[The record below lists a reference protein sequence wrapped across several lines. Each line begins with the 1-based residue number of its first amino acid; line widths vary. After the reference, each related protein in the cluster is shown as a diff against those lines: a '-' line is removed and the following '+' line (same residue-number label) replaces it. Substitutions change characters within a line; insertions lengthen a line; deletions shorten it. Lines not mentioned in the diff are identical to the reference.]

1 MKNLLIL
8 VALLCP
14 VVSLQSQSVSD
25 EYDMQVVARKFMT
38 AYNQQDHAALQE
50 IYLEDAVRIESNG
63 HAISGAEN
71 IADYFSQQFQKN
83 NTTLLIRQSKLFWS
97 DAVHTF
103 LAEGTYEIF
112 GNSIVYDK
120 KIQING
126 TYSNTMIKDREG
138 QWRIAKSVLTPLS
151 IVKSSPENVGVI
163 DKLYH
168 SLATGN
174 LPSLL
179 ADMDDQIVWN
189 EAENSLYADHRPYIG
204 PEAVLNG
211 VFDQINKECEYW
223 NLTDIKLHNME
234 NNQVLATLLYQTKC
248 KKTDAVIDIQ
258 TAHLWTLKDGKVMA
272 LQQFIDTK
280 QIAEAMTKPT
290 IAFQNDVP

>member
-112 GNSIVYDK
+112 GNSIVYNK

-151 IVKSSPENVGVI
+151 IVKSSPENVGII

-179 ADMDDQIVWN
+179 ANMDDQIVWN
-189 EAENSLYADHRPYIG
+189 EAENSLYADHSPYIG

-211 VFDQINKECEYW
+211 VFDRINKECEYW

-234 NNQVLATLLYQTKC
+234 NNQVLATLRYQAKC
-248 KKTDAVIDIQ
+248 KKTGAVIDSQ
-258 TAHLWTLKDGKVMA
+258 TAHLWTLKDGKVKA

-280 QIAEAMTKPT
+280 QIAEAMTKPI